1 MAANECTVSLTL
13 TVTPFFGTFLFFSSF
28 EKSVGRR
35 MRIEREWSGVVG
47 NLDCRFIIYKQ
58 TTSRGNKKEW
68 PILPGNS

>member
-1 MAANECTVSLTL
+1 MNVPYPSHSLSL
-13 TVTPFFGTFLFFSSF
+13 LSLELFFSSF

-35 MRIEREWSGVVG
+35 MRIERSGVVG